1 MTTTAMW
8 KPFAL
13 ALALGLAPATL
24 FAQSY
29 PARTVRFIVPFSPG
43 GGTDLVARLLAQKL
57 TESLGAPFIVENR
70 PGAGG
75 AVGTA
80 IVAKS
85 PPDGHT
91 LVVVSSSHSINP
103 SVQKS
108 LPYDTQ
114 RDLACVSLL
123 MSGPALLV
131 THPSVPA
138 TTVKELIALARAKP
152 GALAFG
158 SAGIGTPPH
167 LGAELFKM
175 MAKVDMTHVPY
186 KGNAAAF
193 IDVMSGEISVM
204 FPNIVS
210 GLPHVRRGKMRGMAV
225 SSKQRAPIAPEIPTV
240 NESGLPGYEM
250 GSWFGLVAPAGT
262 PPAVI
267 GKLQQETA
275 KALRLPDVRDR
286 LSSQGAVAIG
296 STPGEFR
303 AFLAAET
310 ARWAKVIKASGMKLN

>member
-1 MTTTAMW
+1 MMTIVC
-8 KPFAL
+8 KLLLPGL
-13 ALALGLAPATL
+13 ALALLPAAALA
-24 FAQSY
+24 QDY
-29 PARTVRFIVPFSPG
+29 PARTVRIIVPFSPG
-43 GGTDLVARLLAQKL
+43 GGTDLIARMLAQKL
-57 TESLGAPFIVENR
+57 TESLGATFIVENR

-85 PPDGHT
+85 PPDGYT

-108 LPYDTQ
+108 LPYDTR
-114 RDLACVSLL
+114 RDLASVSLL

-138 TTVKELIALARAKP
+138 ATVKELIALARAKP

-158 SAGIGTPPH
+158 SAGFGTPPH
-167 LGAELFKM
+167 LGAELFKI

-186 KGNAAAF
+186 KGNASAF

-225 SSKQRAPIAPEIPTV
+225 SSKQRSPIAPEIPTV
-240 NESGLPGYEM
+240 DESGLPGYEM

-262 PPAVI
+262 PAPVI
-267 GKLQQETA
+267 GKLQQATA
-275 KALRLPDVRDR
+275 NALRLPDVREK
-286 LSSQGAVAIG
+286 LLAQGAEPIG
-296 STPGEFR
+296 STPEEFNS
-303 AFLAAET
+303 FLDSEI
-310 ARWAKVIKASGMKLN
+310 ARWAKVIKTSNMKLN